1 MDFPPNQFWVCGI
14 ATAVLWAA
22 GLSSTLF
29 ILSMTFDRLY
39 SIIRP
44 HKAASFNTVKR
55 AKTTIAAIIIFSI
68 IFNIPY
74 LYAVTNVGRSCLADQ
89 TEIWQRG
96 YHWLNY
102 VVQFVIPFV
111 SLLSMNCVI
120 IHTLRKRSM
129 SEMKPEVR
137 SDQGQGQST
146 KIKTSEKQTFAI
158 LLLVAFSFFI
168 LITPLYVCLLYMRF
182 VDFTKTPKS
191 YAEFYL
197 FFNIAHKM
205 FFTNNGINFFLYVIS
220 GRKFRNEVIHL
231 FKCKNNGDAI
241 TNNKS
246 ELNTKLSKLSVGE
259 NTLENRF

>member
-1 MDFPPNQFWVCGI
+1 MG
-14 ATAVLWAA
+14 
-22 GLSSTLF
+22 STL
-29 ILSMTFDRLY
+29 L
-39 SIIRP
+39 
-44 HKAASFNTVKR
+44 
-55 AKTTIAAIIIFSI
+55 
-68 IFNIPY
+68 NIPC
-74 LYAVTNVGRSCLADQ
+74 LYCLTNVGGTCILDQ
-89 TEIWQRG
+89 SKVWQQV
-96 YHWLNY
+96 YVWLNY
-102 VVQFVIPFV
+102 MVQFTIPFV
-111 SLLSMNCVI
+111 SLLSMNSVI
-120 IHTLRKRSM
+120 IHTLRKRSR

-146 KIKTSEKQTFAI
+146 KIKTSEKQSFAI